1 MDPAQFW
8 STGDYAVVGD
18 LWSAPG
24 RDLAAALPV
33 RGRDVVDLAT
43 GTGATAIAAARHR
56 ARSVAGVDV
65 APPLL
70 EVARH
75 RADAAGVDVTWLE
88 ADMASVPL
96 PSESADLVTSTFGI
110 IFAADPRAALSEA
123 RRLTRPG
130 GRVVFTSWSG
140 TGLFGRIRQ
149 TLAPYFPDSPE
160 PWHETPEEIGSVAG
174 PGAEVTE
181 QAFTMTVASPEGF
194 VDLMHRHSA
203 PIIRGAHTIGDRWP
217 QARARLVDVVRAS
230 GEEHRGAFRIPVGY
244 LVTTL
249 TV

>member
-24 RDLAAALPV
+24 RELAAALPA
-33 RGRDVVDLAT
+33 RGHDVIDLAT
-43 GTGATAIAAARHR
+43 GTGATAIAAARHQ
-56 ARSVAGVDV
+56 ARSVVGVDV
-65 APPLL
+65 ARPLL

-75 RADAAGVDVTWLE
+75 RARTAGVDVTWLE
-88 ADMASVPL
+88 ADMASVPW
-96 PSESADLVTSTFGI
+96 PSGSADLVTSTFGL
-110 IFAADPRAALSEA
+110 IFAAEPQVALTEA

-130 GRVVFTSWSG
+130 GRIVFTSWSG

-149 TLAPYFPDSPE
+149 TLAPYFPDAPE
-160 PWHETPEEIGSVAG
+160 PWHETREDIVSVTG
-174 PGAEVTE
+174 PDTKVTE
-181 QAFTMTVASPEGF
+181 QVFTMTVASPERF

-203 PIIRGAHTIGDRWP
+203 PIIRGAHAMGDRWP
-217 QARARLVDVVRAS
+217 RARAQLVDLVRAAGQENGS
-230 GEEHRGAFRIPVGY
+230 EFRIPVGY

-249 TV
+249 EV